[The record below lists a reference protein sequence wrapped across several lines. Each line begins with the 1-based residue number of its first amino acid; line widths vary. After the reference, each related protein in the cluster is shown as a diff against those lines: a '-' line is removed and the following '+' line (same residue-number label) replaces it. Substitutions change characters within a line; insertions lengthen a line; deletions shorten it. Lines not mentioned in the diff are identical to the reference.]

1 MKLRR
6 SRASKR
12 GRIEIIPMIDV
23 MFFLL
28 ATFMLASLAM
38 QRLDA
43 VKLDLPQGVAQPLA
57 EQQPLTLGVSRTGQI
72 QVNRQTVQLDEV
84 AGAVRQRLP
93 PDGNVVVAADAGAPN
108 GLVVQAMLQ
117 ARQGGAVHF
126 LIAVQRDQ
134 P

>member
-1 MKLRR
+1 MKFRR

-43 VKLDLPQGVAQPLA
+43 VKVDLPSGQAQQMS
-57 EQQPLTLGVSRTGQI
+57 EDQPLTLAVDRTNT
-72 QVNRQTVQLDEV
+72 VFLNRQPVRLDQVE
-84 AGAVRQRLP
+84 AGVRRLLK
-93 PDGNVVVAADAGAPN
+93 PDRNVIIAADSAAAQGA
-108 GLVVQAMLQ
+108 VVQAMLA
-117 ARQGGAVHF
+117 ARRAGAEHF
-126 LIAVQRDQ
+126 LMAINRE
-134 P
+134 

>member
-38 QRLDA
+38 QRLDT
-43 VKLDLPQGVAQPLA
+43 VKLDLPQGAAQPLA
-57 EQQPLTLGVSRTGQI
+57 EQQPLMLSISRTGQI
-72 QVNRQTVQLDEV
+72 EVNRQTVKLNEIAD
-84 AGAVRQRLP
+84 AIKRLLP
-93 PDGNVVVAADAGAPN
+93 SDGNVVVAADAGAPN

-117 ARQGGAVHF
+117 ARQGGAGHF
-126 LIAVQRDQ
+126 LIAVQRVN

>member
-1 MKLRR
+1 MKFRR

-43 VKLDLPQGVAQPLA
+43 VKVNLPTGQAQ
-57 EQQPLTLGVSRTGQI
+57 QMSVDQPLTLAVDRTNT
-72 QVNRQTVQLDEV
+72 VFLNRQPVRLDQVE
-84 AGAVRQRLP
+84 AGVRRLLK
-93 PDGNVVVAADAGAPN
+93 PDRNVIIAADSAAAQGA
-108 GLVVQAMLQ
+108 VVQAMLA
-117 ARQGGAVHF
+117 ARRAGAEHF
-126 LIAVQRDQ
+126 LMAIDRE
-134 P
+134 

>member
-28 ATFMLASLAM
+28 ATFMLASLTM
-38 QRLDA
+38 ERLDA
-43 VKLDLPQGVAQPLA
+43 IKLDLPRGAAQPLA
-57 EQQPLTLGVSRTGQI
+57 QQQPVTLSVSRNGQI
-72 QVNRQTVQLDEV
+72 AVNRQIVQLNEV
-84 AGAVRQRLP
+84 AGTVKRLLAA
-93 PDGNVVVAADAGAPN
+93 DANVVVAADAGAPN
-108 GLVVQAMLQ
+108 GVVVEAMLQ
-117 ARQGGAVHF
+117 ARLGGAGHF
-126 LIAVQRDQ
+126 LIAVDRDR